1 MRLRFRLKA
10 IPAIIYTAL
19 LVLVCISGT
28 FHEAP
33 SDVKPLIGPAPAAEV
48 TLSCGTYPVETTE
61 LTAVIQSE
69 DISKLD
75 SLSYLT
81 RADFSGS
88 SCWKEISEW
97 GQAHPLLELKY
108 TVTLPDG
115 TVLDNSAAELD
126 LSSLG
131 HAAAAETAEAL
142 SCLPAVTHINLGAH
156 GTGSDALNASDLR
169 AIHEA
174 CPNAELD
181 YRFTLYGH
189 EINLNDSA
197 LDFRGT

>member
-1 MRLRFRLKA
+1 MRSRSRLKA
-10 IPAIIYTAL
+10 IPAIIYIAL
-19 LVLVCISGT
+19 LILVCASGP

-33 SDVKPLIGPAPAAEV
+33 SDVKPLFGSAPVTEV

-69 DISKLD
+69 DVAKLD
-75 SLSYLT
+75 ALSYLM

-88 SCWKEISEW
+88 SCWKEIAEW
-97 GQAHPLLELKY
+97 GKAHPLLELKY

-115 TVLDNSAAELD
+115 TVLDSSTAELD

-131 HAAAAETAEAL
+131 HAAAAQTAEVLA
-142 SCLPAVTHINLGAH
+142 CLPAVTYINLGAQ
-156 GTGSDALNASDLR
+156 GAGSDALTISDIST
-169 AIHEA
+169 IHEA

-181 YRFTLYGH
+181 YRFTIYGH
-189 EINLNDSA
+189 
-197 LDFRGT
+197 